1 MPMANKK
8 KSIFEW
14 RFFQLI
20 LAGASTILSIGVL
33 SLSSL
38 AIIEAY
44 NDNFDLVP
52 NYMVWI
58 FILMGLMGLVSFLKE
73 RTKISL
79 IRFFVLLVFNI
90 AIGIVVL
97 FAKDT
102 PFLFCLTTGL
112 YCLTI
117 IVSRVFSI
125 IQKPTIRSIVM
136 NALIVALVVAIA
148 IGVLSTDPNQT
159 DVLKSVIL
167 IECLFI
173 AIVSFVEAMTI
184 ALAQLKVKVLFKI
197 ITNTF
202 SLEVLFGLLVIIV
215 CFSIILAKVEPAAN
229 AEATIQNF
237 PDALWYCFAVVT
249 TIGFGDKVALTPV
262 GRILTVILGLYGL
275 VVVAVITSIIVNF
288 YNATVGKQDQK
299 ELEEI
304 KDEEKKK

>member
-1 MPMANKK
+1 MANKK
-8 KSIFEW
+8 RKSIFEW

-79 IRFFVLLVFNI
+79 IRFFVLLVFNVV
-90 AIGIVVL
+90 IGIVVL
-97 FAKDT
+97 FAKDI

-112 YCLTI
+112 YCLAI

-125 IQKPTIRSIVM
+125 IQKPTVRSIIM

-173 AIVSFVEAMTI
+173 AIVSFIEAMTI

-215 CFSIILAKVEPAAN
+215 CFSIILAKVEPAASP
-229 AEATIQNF
+229 EATIQSF

-262 GRILTVILGLYGL
+262 GKILTVILGLYGI

-288 YNATVGKQDQK
+288 YNATIGKQDQK